1 MNTIVTG
8 RILRS
13 LRRAVWFS
21 FVTAPALAL
30 FCVFIFLTF
39 NNSLAG
45 TFLNEARGLVA
56 GTPAD
61 KVRVCAPP
69 LNTTGDGHVQPP
81 PVLTSPCEPA
91 LTDALDWQ
99 RSADSSIRDAY
110 KILVILGA
118 FTWLFC
124 NGMAGFK
131 DTGRWL
137 KGKAMKIN
145 AVRRA
150 VQGGHGKKDKE

>member
-1 MNTIVTG
+1 MNNISTG
-8 RILRS
+8 RALRS
-13 LRRAVWFS
+13 LRRAVFFS

-30 FCVFIFLTF
+30 FFMFIYLTF

-45 TFLNEARGLVA
+45 TFLDEARSMVA

-69 LNTTGDGHVQPP
+69 LNTAGEGRVTP
-81 PVLTSPCEPA
+81 PVLKPSCEPV
-91 LTDALDWQ
+91 LTDAADWQ

-110 KILVILGA
+110 KTLVILGA
-118 FTWLFC
+118 FIWWLC
-124 NGMAGFK
+124 NGITGFE
-131 DTGRWL
+131 DTAHWL
-137 KGKAMKIN
+137 KGKVMKIN

-150 VQGGHGKKDKE
+150 VQGGHGKQDKE